1 MFCRNRSSSVPPFLD
16 KSNRQQLLNL
26 LLSGFA
32 WNDPRRVCRILE
44 NKCVHSW
51 RSRLECQPPDK
62 KWSTAFNISCILFFF
77 FSEVHPLWKPLAQL
91 GSAPASSWLCGDP
104 ANNLPEEFGKNGIK
118 ENISIK
124 RSIFLNQPLGE
135 LSLPSDRSQSFWRE
149 NIRHCLSNSSW
160 FELFADGQKNVQL
173 RNDCKTWTQRW
184 HPRVPDPWAG
194 LDCWSCSCRRAPSSD
209 VTSMRL
215 LLKFLSFVKRNSS
228 DSCKKSTVICYFLH
242 VSHVLSLDDEKK
254 QSWWSLTIIFGSLW
268 IVAWQERLEGK
279 KAVSPVCARF
289 GVIVLNYYIHAGAR
303 AISVSGNEKK
313 ESQLTVFGMC
323 NYQGQ
328 MYYFVQL

>member
-1 MFCRNRSSSVPPFLD
+1 MKFILCG
-16 KSNRQQLLNL
+16 NL
-26 LLSGFA
+26 LLSRVQPQHLHGF
-32 WNDPRRVCRILE
+32 VEILQIIFLWSFE
-44 NKCVHSW
+44 
-51 RSRLECQPPDK
+51 EK
-62 KWSTAFNISCILFFF
+62 KL
-77 FSEVHPLWKPLAQL
+77 
-91 GSAPASSWLCGDP
+91 
-104 ANNLPEEFGKNGIK
+104 IK

-135 LSLPSDRSQSFWRE
+135 LSLPSDRSQSFWKE

-173 RNDCKTWTQRW
+173 RNNCTTWTQRW

-209 VTSMRL
+209 LTSMRL

-254 QSWWSLTIIFGSLW
+254 AKLVVSDNNFWFSMNSGMTRTLGRKEGRLACLCTIW
-268 IVAWQERLEGK
+268 CN
-279 KAVSPVCARF
+279 CAQLLHPRWC
-289 GVIVLNYYIHAGAR
+289 
-303 AISVSGNEKK
+303 SGN
-313 ESQLTVFGMC
+313 QC
-323 NYQGQ
+323 
-328 MYYFVQL
+328 